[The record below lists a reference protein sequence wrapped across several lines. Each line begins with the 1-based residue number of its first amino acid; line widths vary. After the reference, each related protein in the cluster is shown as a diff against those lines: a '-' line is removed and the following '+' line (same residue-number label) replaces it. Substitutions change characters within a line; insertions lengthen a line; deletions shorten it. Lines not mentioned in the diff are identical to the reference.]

1 MKILCRFLSTE
12 TFANK
17 ASLNKIIICGS
28 FKVILTNLSSYHG
41 PAEIGEFSKSIN
53 LNLSFKMN
61 PLLSGRVVH
70 LDVEDCSEELLRQLS
85 YAIKNQLGHPKPP
98 TRGFGTQNTPIG
110 GYFA

>member
-61 PLLSGRVVH
+61 PLLSSRLSLWRPDEGQWG
-70 LDVEDCSEELLRQLS
+70 LDVIE
-85 YAIKNQLGHPKPP
+85 
-98 TRGFGTQNTPIG
+98 T
-110 GYFA
+110 